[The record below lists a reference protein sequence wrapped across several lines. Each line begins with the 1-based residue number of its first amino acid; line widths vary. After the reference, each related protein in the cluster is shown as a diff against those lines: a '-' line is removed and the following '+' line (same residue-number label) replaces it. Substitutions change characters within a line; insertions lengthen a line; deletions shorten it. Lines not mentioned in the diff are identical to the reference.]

1 MSRENLE
8 ALRQAVGAETQSLQS
23 AVDAFDEAAAD
34 VLGVNRTDL
43 RCLEAIFQGDRLTP
57 GVLGPALGLTTG
69 SVTAMLDR
77 LERLGY
83 LTRSSDPSDR
93 RKVVVGITEEAAR
106 KVWDL
111 YGPIVA
117 EGGEFVKE
125 YTAEELTVLTGY
137 LRRSRE
143 LYERHLTRARAMAA
157 ELPAKTKR
165 R

>member
-8 ALRQAVGAETQSLQS
+8 SLRQAVGEETQSLQS
-23 AVDAFDEAAAD
+23 AVDAFDEAAAQ
-34 VLGVNRTDL
+34 VIGVNRTDL
-43 RCLEAIFQGDRLTP
+43 RCLDALFQEDGLTP
-57 GVLGPALGLTTG
+57 GVLGPRLGLTTG

-83 LTRSSDPSDR
+83 VTRSPDPADR
-93 RKVVVGITEEAAR
+93 RKVVVVITEEATR
-106 KVWDL
+106 KVWEI
-111 YGPIVA
+111 YGPMVE

-125 YTAEELTVLTGY
+125 YTADELAVLRDY

-143 LYERHLTRARAMAA
+143 LYERHVTRARAMPAA
-157 ELPAKTKR
+157 SKR

>member
-8 ALRQAVGAETQSLQS
+8 AMRQAVGAETQSLQS
-23 AVDAFDEAAAD
+23 AVDAFDEAAAG

-43 RCLEAIFQGDRLTP
+43 RCLEALFQGDRLTP

-83 LTRSSDPSDR
+83 VTRSSDPSDR
-93 RKVVVGITEEAAR
+93 RKVVVGITEEATR

-117 EGGEFVKE
+117 DGDEFMKE
-125 YTAEELTVLTGY
+125 YTAAELTVLSSY

-143 LYERHLTRARAMAA
+143 LYERHLTRARAMPAA
-157 ELPAKTKR
+157 AKR

>member
-1 MSRENLE
+1 
-8 ALRQAVGAETQSLQS
+8 AGA
-23 AVDAFDEAAAD
+23 
-34 VLGVNRTDL
+34 LGVNRTDL
-43 RCLEAIFQGDRLTP
+43 RCLEALSQGERLTP

-83 LTRSSDPSDR
+83 VTRSPDPSDR
-93 RKVVVGITEEAAR
+93 RKVVVGITEEAAG

-111 YGPIVA
+111 YGPIA
-117 EGGEFVKE
+117 AAGDAFMKE
-125 YTAEELTVLTGY
+125 YTAAELTVLAGY

-143 LYERHLTRARAMAA
+143 LYEHHLTRARAMPTAA
-157 ELPAKTKR
+157 KR